1 MEMKFIINQII
12 KGISIKE
19 LIFVNNHFFVE
30 ILLCRSGPDI
40 DIGGGCCFSRWLCW
54 LRHFPIICCSY
65 KHLKSFYCL
74 YNAMSIISMILWYQC
89 NSMTVIFNR
98 VLCTPEVRNFVGVS
112 VITFWCFVAFCCLGK
127 HCLDSHPPSHP
138 PANCSLADTQT
149 QNQITKKRR
158 NITKMRA
165 CLMLM
170 RDGKMLDL
178 LTIVQPNLDCLKVQ

>member
-1 MEMKFIINQII
+1 
-12 KGISIKE
+12 
-19 LIFVNNHFFVE
+19 
-30 ILLCRSGPDI
+30 
-40 DIGGGCCFSRWLCW
+40 
-54 LRHFPIICCSY
+54 
-65 KHLKSFYCL
+65 
-74 YNAMSIISMILWYQC
+74 
-89 NSMTVIFNR
+89 MTVIFNR

-178 LTIVQPNLDCLKVQ
+178 LTVVQLRLLKSPINIGKSHCIEDEKDEIVSQSQY